1 MYRDQVNDLV
11 KFCASCGTPLEW
23 REFEHKQR
31 PYCPRCQQ
39 VHYAQLKVGAG
50 GLIEQDGRLLLLQRT
65 QAPFEHCWNLPAG
78 YAEINESPRQTVVR
92 EVYEETGLH
101 VEVEGLIDVY
111 FFADDPRGNGI
122 LIVYRCRSLGGKLA
136 ATAEAVN
143 PTFFAASD
151 IPRNLAG
158 GGHDQA
164 ILAWQSSRR
173 AGTSDEV

>member
-1 MYRDQVNDLV
+1 MV

-23 REFEHKQR
+23 REFEQKQR
-31 PYCPRCQQ
+31 PYCSQCQQ
-39 VHYAQLKVGAG
+39 IYYAQLKVGAG

-65 QAPFEHCWNLPAG
+65 HTPFELCWNLPAG
-78 YAEINESPRQTVVR
+78 YAESNESPHQTVVR

-101 VEVEGLIDVY
+101 VEVERLTDVY

-122 LIVYRCRSLGGKLA
+122 LIVYKCRCVGGELT
-136 ATAEAVN
+136 ATAEAAN

-164 ILAWQSSRR
+164 ILAWQSSRC
-173 AGTSDEV
+173 A